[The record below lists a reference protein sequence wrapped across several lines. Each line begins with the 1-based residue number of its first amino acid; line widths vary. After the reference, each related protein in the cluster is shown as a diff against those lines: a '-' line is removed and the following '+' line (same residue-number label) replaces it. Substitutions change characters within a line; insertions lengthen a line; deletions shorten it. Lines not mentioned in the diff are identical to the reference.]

1 MNVRK
6 PTDYSAMYA
15 ALDELMRDELYQ
27 MKLYIEIGRLVCA
40 RAEKGAAVVA
50 SEYLQSQYPD
60 AAGFSPRNLRRMR
73 EFYRTYQDA
82 PELLDLAAEIG
93 WTQNV
98 IILEVDLSVEER
110 AWYLR
115 AARRFGWTKS
125 ELTQRICEAAHLE
138 IALDCQKPVCYTE
151 PINETQENGDD
162 KDTVRMSWEY
172 LQKSHGRVCHEGSGA
187 ESGLGKGFSDRI
199 RGDQH
204 RGDRQPG
211 LSAREAQA
219 GRAWYRLRWQDCP
232 AAPERRLR
240 GVRLTDWYGSGQ
252 PPQYV
257 PHLRRGLR
265 GQDAPPDGIYRPP
278 RRCCRPV
285 VHRQFRRDL
294 AGCRGRL

>member
-1 MNVRK
+1 
-6 PTDYSAMYA
+6 
-15 ALDELMRDELYQ
+15 

-138 IALDCQKPVCYTE
+138 IALDCQKPVC
-151 PINETQENGDD
+151 
-162 KDTVRMSWEY
+162 
-172 LQKSHGRVCHEGSGA
+172 
-187 ESGLGKGFSDRI
+187 
-199 RGDQH
+199 
-204 RGDRQPG
+204 
-211 LSAREAQA
+211 
-219 GRAWYRLRWQDCP
+219 
-232 AAPERRLR
+232 
-240 GVRLTDWYGSGQ
+240 
-252 PPQYV
+252 
-257 PHLRRGLR
+257 
-265 GQDAPPDGIYRPP
+265 
-278 RRCCRPV
+278 
-285 VHRQFRRDL
+285 
-294 AGCRGRL
+294 